1 MSFISSTKLKRSFYN
16 AFTGL
21 KLLWREQS
29 FRIQIF
35 ITLLVIILMY
45 LLRLEIQDKITL
57 LIVIVLVLG
66 AETINTLLEKLID
79 HLHPAPHDRIALIKD
94 ALAGLVL
101 IFCLFAII
109 IGFLIFSKYI

>member
-1 MSFISSTKLKRSFYN
+1 MTFINATKLKRSFQN

-21 KLLWREQS
+21 RLLWREQS

-45 LLRLEIQDKITL
+45 LLKLETQDKITL

-101 IFCLFAII
+101 IFCFFAII

>member
-1 MSFISSTKLKRSFYN
+1 MTFLSSAKLKRSFQN

-29 FRIQIF
+29 FRIQIIIAF
-35 ITLLVIILMY
+35 VVVILMY
-45 LLRLEIQDKITL
+45 LLKLETQDKITL
-57 LIVIVLVLG
+57 LFVIILVLG

-101 IFCLFAII
+101 IFCFFAVV
-109 IGFLIFSKYI
+109 IGLLIFSKYI